1 MRDQMQIVENINLQ
15 SKHINKLTELKSCDF
30 SLFLVD
36 HEDYAEELEDNNAEL
51 SENNFE

>member
-1 MRDQMQIVENINLQ
+1 MRDQMQIVKNINLQ
-15 SKHINKLTELKSCDF
+15 SKHINKLTELKICDF

-51 SENNFE
+51 SKNNCE